1 MTLSDTIKQTKTN
14 IEDIRE
20 FLKYIESNNNDHE
33 KGVNAETRTLD
44 DIENS
49 LLFLRDYNRVTNDLV
64 SVIKEYERNC

>member
-20 FLKYIESNNNDHE
+20 FLKYIESNNNDHAE
-33 KGVNAETRTLD
+33 GVNAETRTLD

>member
-33 KGVNAETRTLD
+33 KGVNKETRTLD

>member
-1 MTLSDTIKQTKTN
+1 MTLSDTIKQTNKN

-20 FLKYIESNNNDHE
+20 FLKYIENNNNDHE

-64 SVIKEYERNC
+64 GVIKEYERNC